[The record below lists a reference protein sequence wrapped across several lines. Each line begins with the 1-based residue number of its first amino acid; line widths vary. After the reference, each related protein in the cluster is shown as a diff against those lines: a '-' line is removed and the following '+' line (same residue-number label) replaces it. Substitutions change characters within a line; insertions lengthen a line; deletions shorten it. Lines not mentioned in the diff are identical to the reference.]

1 MNTYLQEMKN
11 ALTGYYNAARS
22 CAQKAQ
28 EARQMYRDDIASETI
43 KKLYAQLEVNKAAS
57 INTINEVREKAIEAA
72 NRWGVLD
79 GSKLNDG
86 DMKLLKLDLS
96 AEQFQAIVNRNKNN
110 GTMCHALAQYAR
122 KHGAAEAGQAD
133 SNIFDNLSSVVI
145 PTVEGQITAYNKFA
159 DSAISIIRGM
169 GEHEKEFGQGLTEFL
184 VENFGKP
191 DGANRKLLEMIS

>member
-1 MNTYLQEMKN
+1 MNAYLQEMKN
-11 ALTGYYNAARS
+11 ALTSYYSAARS
-22 CAQKAQ
+22 CAQKVQ
-28 EARQMYRDDIASETI
+28 EARKMYQDDVAKEAI
-43 KKLYAQLEVNKAAS
+43 KKLYSQLEASKAAS
-57 INTINEVREKAIEAA
+57 INTINEVREKAIDAA

-79 GSKLNDG
+79 GDKINDG

-133 SNIFDNLSSVVI
+133 SNISDNLSSVVI
-145 PTVEGQITAYNKFA
+145 PTVEGKITAYNKFA

-169 GEHEKEFGQGLTEFL
+169 EEHENEFGKGFTEFL
-184 VENFGKP
+184 VDSFGKP
-191 DGANRKLLEMIS
+191 DGTNGKLLETIS